1 MSGDGR
7 AHRHGD
13 GSGGGHMS
21 LSVSGLDAVWR
32 EDQEVRSSHGVDV
45 LAGEHS
51 RFPADGPEAPA

>member
-13 GSGGGHMS
+13 GSGGGHVS

-51 RFPADGPEAPA
+51 